1 MNTFSKIVV
10 IVFSGLI
17 NAIAQAHN
25 GHGDELPWQ
34 ACSTSEKNTP
44 CEYTNSHGD
53 IYQGNCKLFGE
64 ALMCVRNKPIV
75 RANMSK
81 MLTPIKLDNS
91 NQGTK

>member
-1 MNTFSKIVV
+1 MNTLLKVTISVFFSAICT
-10 IVFSGLI
+10 
-17 NAIAQAHN
+17 IAQAHN

-34 ACSTSEKNTP
+34 ACSASEKNTP

-53 IYQGNCKLFGE
+53 IYQGNCKLFGD

-81 MLTPIKLDNS
+81 MLTPIKLDNR
-91 NQGTK
+91 NQDTK